1 MLERLLD
8 IEREWF
14 FAINGTHTSWMDHI
28 MMAFAS
34 LWAWF
39 PLVLI
44 VLFFIIL
51 RHKGWA
57 LMLICTVITPVMT
70 LLMTEV
76 LIKPVFTRFR
86 PTSHPSFMNDVRIL
100 NDYIADGAYGFI
112 SGHSA
117 SAFAF
122 AVMTSLVIKNKWYTL
137 TIFLWAT
144 IMVYSRVYL
153 AAHFITDVIPGMLVG
168 AFVGWLLYK
177 FIYLKR
183 VTDNV

>member
-14 FAINGTHTSWMDHI
+14 FAINGSHTSLIDHI
-28 MMAFAS
+28 MMAFTS

-39 PLVLI
+39 PLVLV
-44 VLFFIIL
+44 VLFFIIQ
-51 RHKGWA
+51 RYKDWA
-57 LMLICTVITPVMT
+57 LMLVCTVLTPVMT
-70 LLMTEV
+70 LLLTEI
-76 LIKPVFTRFR
+76 LIKPIFTRFR
-86 PTSHPSFMNDVRIL
+86 PTSHPMFMDDVRIL

-122 AVMTSLVIKNKWYTL
+122 VVMSAFVIKKKWYSF
-137 TIFLWAT
+137 TIFLWAM

-168 AFVGWLLYK
+168 IIVGWLLYK